1 MNETSNETS
10 ETPNFFVIG
19 NNLSLDFINTEV
31 MANGARKD
39 LLACVED
46 FMAWAVTI
54 ALLEPQQANRLLEK
68 WRGQPEVEQFFTASR
83 DFRQILRQM
92 IEGIARG
99 EAVQPAS
106 VVAINA
112 LLCDQTGSA
121 ELRPTATG
129 FERLFHTAYREP
141 RQLLTPIA
149 EAAVALLCY
158 GNLTYLKKCENPSC
172 ILYFYDTTKNHSR
185 RWCSM
190 TACGNRAKV
199 AAYYQRRAS
208 KERFAI

>member
-1 MNETSNETS
+1 MNENLDTTR
-10 ETPNFFVIG
+10 FFVIG

-31 MANGARKD
+31 MVNGERKD
-39 LLACVED
+39 LLVQPED
-46 FMAWAVTI
+46 FMAWAVTT
-54 ALLEPQQANRLLEK
+54 ALLEPQQASRLLVA
-68 WRGQPEVEQFFTASR
+68 WREQPEVEEFLAASR
-83 DFRQILRQM
+83 SFRQILRQM
-92 IEGIARG
+92 VEGITHG

-106 VVAINA
+106 VIAINA
-112 LLCDQTGSA
+112 LLRDQTGSA

-141 RQLLTPIA
+141 IQVLTPIA

-158 GNLTYLKKCENPSC
+158 GNLSYLKKCENPSC

-208 KERFAI
+208 KERSQVVGG